1 MTVSSKKSKDVLSLV
16 TSTVL
21 LFSHDAGL
29 QKIYDITI
37 QYNKHVNYDNIE
49 VESESENFQ
58 VSRKK

>member
-1 MTVSSKKSKDVLSLV
+1 V

-37 QYNKHVNYDNIE
+37 QYNKNVNCDNIE